1 MADSILR
8 LKVDSQEYDAKI
20 KRAAEGIQQMAK
32 RAHDMQGEF
41 AGLDDSQK
49 EFIKNLQY
57 MTTVSA
63 SVTGQA
69 RELETAYKQL
79 QSLYNSFTGFEKN
92 SEEGKL
98 LAQQLSILRQR
109 TLDAK
114 SAVSDANK
122 SLENEGGIL
131 ESLTSKFTFNIDA
144 LKVFDT
150 AMSAVTSVL
159 DIAKDA
165 FFASEANVDEWGR
178 TMASAEALY
187 SGFVTAL
194 NSSDFSSF
202 LTQIDGIV
210 QAAREAYDELDKL
223 GTMRT
228 IQAPGFAKQ
237 ETENQRLRLMIMT
250 GKFIEAGD
258 GRKSPLGLKNG
269 DILSPEQ
276 IRTLERQLQN
286 GMNKIVSLTK
296 NELGQTGKAIDAYYN
311 SLAKQN
317 GMSIQEFRQG
327 TSSWDAYQ
335 EKMRGY
341 EQYQKWRRENSFTD
355 AWGNRQVREGNPYQE
370 FKKWGVFRVD
380 KMGTNSYND
389 LVGLIKQQQQQQQQ
403 VYSTL
408 GQTYRTIN
416 RAEGV
421 TVRGILNGGGGGKG
435 GGGGS
440 GSRPSSRATAVKVEE
455 VLPVGSIAEYTARIR
470 ELQTAQSL
478 VTDTSSW
485 KELQGEITHVTYL
498 IKRLKG
504 EVTVEKNVPAY
515 SGPSLQDNIS
525 QQLKDLSKLNETA
538 TNGPKKEGDDTTEAW
553 ENAAKA
559 IASAGSA
566 LQGLKEPSIKVA
578 AIVGQAVAN
587 IALGFSKQSLAA
599 AGGGPWAWIAAIA
612 GGLGT
617 MVSTIAAIKSA
628 TKGYST
634 GGRIEGNSYSGDNL
648 LIPLNSGGYASLNA
662 GEIVLNRA
670 QTNNLANALTPQP
683 VSNGGGAPYL
693 TGELIFLGA
702 NNHLG
707 RTGQGEIVTTSM
719 LRGYGLI
726 G

>member
-165 FFASEANVDEWGR
+165 FFQSETNVDDWGR
-178 TMASAEALY
+178 TVAASEGVYNSFCL
-187 SGFVTAL
+187 AL
-194 NSSDFSSF
+194 NSGDFSSF
-202 LTQIDGIV
+202 LNNMDNVI
-210 QAAREAYDELDKL
+210 
-223 GTMRT
+223 
-228 IQAPGFAKQ
+228 AK
-237 ETENQRLRLMIMT
+237 
-250 GKFIEAGD
+250 
-258 GRKSPLGLKNG
+258 S
-269 DILSPEQ
+269 
-276 IRTLERQLQN
+276 
-286 GMNKIVSLTK
+286 
-296 NELGQTGKAIDAYYN
+296 IDAYNAIDELKTLMTIINPERAKIQAQVTEQKAIIRRYGQNSEEGRAAQSRIRQLEKPLTEAYN
-311 SLAKQN
+311 REGQMNYTAFRALVDQRLAEAGLKL
-317 GMSIQEFRQG
+317 
-327 TSSWDAYQ
+327 
-335 EKMRGY
+335 EKRTYNLLMESFSNSHYYDVIKKHAKGRSGAVTNKLGQILYY
-341 EQYQKWRRENSFTD
+341 EDTRNTEQKILDLFTD
-355 AWGNRQVREGNPYQE
+355 EWR
-370 FKKWGVFRVD
+370 
-380 KMGTNSYND
+380 TNNSQFLTASFNARNAAQSVLLSDSRY
-389 LVGLIKQQQQQQQQ
+389 VK
-403 VYSTL
+403 
-408 GQTYRTIN
+408 
-416 RAEGV
+416 
-421 TVRGILNGGGGGKG
+421 NGGTGGRNSSG
-435 GGGGS
+435 G
-440 GSRPSSRATAVKVEE
+440 GSRPSARATAVKVEE
-455 VLPVGSIAEYTARIR
+455 ILPVGSIAEYTARIR

-504 EVTVEKNVPAY
+504 EVTVEKTVQAY

-553 ENAAKA
+553 ENAANA
-559 IASAGSA
+559 INAAGSA
-566 LQGLKEPSIKVA
+566 LQSLREPSIKVA
-578 AIVGQAVAN
+578 GIVGQAVAN

-648 LIPLNSGGYASLNA
+648 LMPLNSGGYASLNA

-670 QTNNLANALTPQP
+670 QTNNLANALTPQST
-683 VSNGGGAPYL
+683 SNYGGAPYL

-719 LRGYGLI
+719 LRSYGLI

>member
-165 FFASEANVDEWGR
+165 FFQSETNVDDWGR
-178 TMASAEALY
+178 TVAASEGVYNSFCL
-187 SGFVTAL
+187 AL
-194 NSSDFSSF
+194 NSGDFSSF
-202 LTQIDGIV
+202 LNNMDNVI
-210 QAAREAYDELDKL
+210 
-223 GTMRT
+223 
-228 IQAPGFAKQ
+228 AK
-237 ETENQRLRLMIMT
+237 
-250 GKFIEAGD
+250 
-258 GRKSPLGLKNG
+258 S
-269 DILSPEQ
+269 
-276 IRTLERQLQN
+276 
-286 GMNKIVSLTK
+286 
-296 NELGQTGKAIDAYYN
+296 IDAYNAIDELKTLMTIINPERAKIQAQVTEQKAIIRRYGQGSKEGRAAQSRIRQLEKPLTEAYN
-311 SLAKQN
+311 REGQMNYTAFRALVDQRLAEAGLKLGERTYNLLMESFSNSHYYDVIKKHAKGRSGAVTNKLGQ
-317 GMSIQEFRQG
+317 IL
-327 TSSWDAYQ
+327 Y
-335 EKMRGY
+335 Y
-341 EQYQKWRRENSFTD
+341 EDTRNTEQKILDLFTD
-355 AWGNRQVREGNPYQE
+355 EWR
-370 FKKWGVFRVD
+370 
-380 KMGTNSYND
+380 TNNSQFLTASFNARNAAQSVLLSDSRY
-389 LVGLIKQQQQQQQQ
+389 IK
-403 VYSTL
+403 
-408 GQTYRTIN
+408 
-416 RAEGV
+416 
-421 TVRGILNGGGGGKG
+421 NGGTGGRNSS
-435 GGGGS
+435 GGGS
-440 GSRPSSRATAVKVEE
+440 HPSARATAVKVEE
-455 VLPVGSIAEYTARIR
+455 ILPVGSIAEYTARIR

-485 KELQGEITHVTYL
+485 KELQKEITHVTYL
-498 IKRLKG
+498 MKRLKG
-504 EVTVEKNVPAY
+504 EVTVEKTVQAY

-538 TNGPKKEGDDTTEAW
+538 TNGPKKEGDDTKTSW
-553 ENAAKA
+553 EGAAKA

-599 AGGGPWAWIAAIA
+599 AGGGLGAWIAAIA

-648 LIPLNSGGYASLNA
+648 LMPLNSGGYASLNA

-683 VSNGGGAPYL
+683 VGNGGGAPYL

-719 LRGYGLI
+719 LRSYGLI

>member
-165 FFASEANVDEWGR
+165 FFQSETNVDDWGR
-178 TMASAEALY
+178 TVAASEGVYNSFCL
-187 SGFVTAL
+187 AL
-194 NSSDFSSF
+194 NSGDFSSF
-202 LTQIDGIV
+202 LNNMDNVI
-210 QAAREAYDELDKL
+210 
-223 GTMRT
+223 
-228 IQAPGFAKQ
+228 AK
-237 ETENQRLRLMIMT
+237 
-250 GKFIEAGD
+250 
-258 GRKSPLGLKNG
+258 S
-269 DILSPEQ
+269 
-276 IRTLERQLQN
+276 
-286 GMNKIVSLTK
+286 
-296 NELGQTGKAIDAYYN
+296 IDAYNAIDELKTLMTIINPERAKIQAQVTEQKAIIRRYGQGSEEGRAAQSRIRQLEKPLTEAYN
-311 SLAKQN
+311 REGQMNYTAFRALVDQRLAEAGLKLEERTYNLLMESFSNSHYYDVIKKHAKGRSGAVTNKLGQ
-317 GMSIQEFRQG
+317 IL
-327 TSSWDAYQ
+327 Y
-335 EKMRGY
+335 Y
-341 EQYQKWRRENSFTD
+341 EDTRNTEQKILDLFTD
-355 AWGNRQVREGNPYQE
+355 EWR
-370 FKKWGVFRVD
+370 
-380 KMGTNSYND
+380 TNNSQFLTASFNARNAAQSVLLSDSRY
-389 LVGLIKQQQQQQQQ
+389 VK
-403 VYSTL
+403 
-408 GQTYRTIN
+408 
-416 RAEGV
+416 
-421 TVRGILNGGGGGKG
+421 NGGTGGRNSS
-435 GGGGS
+435 GS
-440 GSRPSSRATAVKVEE
+440 GSRPSARATAVKVEE

-485 KELQGEITHVTYL
+485 KELQKEITHVTYL
-498 IKRLKG
+498 MKRLKG
-504 EVTVEKNVPAY
+504 EVTVEKTVQAY

-538 TNGPKKEGDDTTEAW
+538 TNGPKKVGDDTTEAW
-553 ENAAKA
+553 EKAANA
-559 IASAGSA
+559 INVAGSA
-566 LQGLKEPSIKVA
+566 LQSLREPSVKVA
-578 AIVGQAVAN
+578 GIVGQAVAN

-617 MVSTIAAIKSA
+617 MVSTIAAIKTA

-648 LIPLNSGGYASLNA
+648 LMPLNSGGYASLNA

-683 VSNGGGAPYL
+683 VGNGGGAPYL

-719 LRGYGLI
+719 LRSYGLI